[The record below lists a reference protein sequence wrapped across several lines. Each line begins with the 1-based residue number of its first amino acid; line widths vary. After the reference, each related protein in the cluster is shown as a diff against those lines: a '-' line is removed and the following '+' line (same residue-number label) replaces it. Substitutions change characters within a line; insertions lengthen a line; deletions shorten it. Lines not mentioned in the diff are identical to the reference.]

1 MWNIRNLC
9 RFILFSP
16 LLVTLIFL
24 FIDGCSTIPRQKT
37 YAVRGERYM
46 KSEFGEIDLVR
57 YNSLLQVLMDDIKKD
72 ASEMGFDEYR
82 AKNLAFSWLTMN
94 LFFTHQELFPG
105 CSKEFFTT
113 TLGEFYDMAKP
124 YLENEETK

>member
-1 MWNIRNLC
+1 
-9 RFILFSP
+9 
-16 LLVTLIFL
+16 
-24 FIDGCSTIPRQKT
+24 
-37 YAVRGERYM
+37 M
-46 KSEFGEIDLVR
+46 KPEFGKIDIVR

-124 YLENEETK
+124 YLDNEETK